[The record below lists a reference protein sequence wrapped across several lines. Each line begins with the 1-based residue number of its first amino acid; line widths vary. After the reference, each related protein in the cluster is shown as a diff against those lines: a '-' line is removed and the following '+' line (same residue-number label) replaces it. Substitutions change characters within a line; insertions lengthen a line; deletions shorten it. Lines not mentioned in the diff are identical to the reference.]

1 MANIHPHI
9 EILIINKG
17 ELMGKVKYT
26 EKERNSIFNAIIEL
40 QHAHEVINA
49 IMVYLLT
56 ENPDLTKG
64 FKSKI
69 KKYTLDSVLKKREK
83 TDEFVKDIF
92 EKLKALG
99 DEARN
104 RDADQTAKALED
116 KEVK

>member
-1 MANIHPHI
+1 MKETI
-9 EILIINKG
+9 
-17 ELMGKVKYT
+17 MTKVKYT

>member
-1 MANIHPHI
+1 
-9 EILIINKG
+9 
-17 ELMGKVKYT
+17 MGKIKYS
-26 EKERNSIFNAIIEL
+26 EEERNSIFNAIIEL
-40 QHAHEVINA
+40 QYAHEVINA

-104 RDADQTAKALED
+104 RDADETAKALED

>member
-1 MANIHPHI
+1 MAKI
-9 EILIINKG
+9 
-17 ELMGKVKYT
+17 KYS
-26 EKERNSIFNAIIEL
+26 EEERNSVFNAIIEL

-64 FKSKI
+64 FKPKI
-69 KKYTLDSVLKKREK
+69 KKYTLESVLKKREK

-92 EKLKALG
+92 EKLKELG
-99 DEARN
+99 EEARN
-104 RDADQTAKALED
+104 KDADETAKALED

>member
-1 MANIHPHI
+1 MK
-9 EILIINKG
+9 EK
-17 ELMGKVKYT
+17 LMTKVKYT
-26 EKERNSIFNAIIEL
+26 DKERNSIFNAIIEL

-56 ENPDLTKG
+56 ENPDLIKG
-64 FKSKI
+64 YKPKI

-83 TDEFVKDIF
+83 TDDFVKDIF

-104 RDADQTAKALED
+104 RDADETAKALED

>member
-1 MANIHPHI
+1 
-9 EILIINKG
+9 
-17 ELMGKVKYT
+17 MGKVKYS
-26 EKERNSIFNAIIEL
+26 EEERNSIFNAIIEL

-99 DEARN
+99 DEARE
-104 RDADQTAKALED
+104 RDADETAKALED

>member
-1 MANIHPHI
+1 
-9 EILIINKG
+9 
-17 ELMGKVKYT
+17 
-26 EKERNSIFNAIIEL
+26 
-40 QHAHEVINA
+40 
-49 IMVYLLT
+49 MVYLLT

-104 RDADQTAKALED
+104 RDADETAKALED